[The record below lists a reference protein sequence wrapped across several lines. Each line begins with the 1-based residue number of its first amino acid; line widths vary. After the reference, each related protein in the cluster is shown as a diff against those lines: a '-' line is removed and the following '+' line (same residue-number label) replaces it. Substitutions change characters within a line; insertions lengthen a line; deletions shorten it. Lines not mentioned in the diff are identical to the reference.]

1 MSHRFISA
9 TYQLYI
15 EENGQEV
22 LKEQITEDQPLSIYT
37 EIGMLL
43 PSFETRLAEFV
54 TGDDYDFVLPHA
66 EAYGEYD
73 PKGRATLSKKM
84 FSPDGVFDE
93 ANVFAGAV
101 IPLADEN
108 GQRHLGYV
116 VSVDDDTVTV
126 DMNHPLAG
134 KDLHFKGRII
144 ENRPATEEEVND
156 LSRRA
161 SSIIAVA
168 IAVTA
173 VAVVATVAIAIVTAT
188 AMVAAIVVM
197 VKVVAAAATND

>member
-1 MSHRFISA
+1 M
-9 TYQLYI
+9 
-15 EENGQEV
+15 

-54 TGDDYDFVLPHA
+54 TGVDYDFVLPHA

-108 GQRHLGYV
+108 GQRYLGYV

-156 LSRRA
+156 FVEKSKQHHC
-161 SSIIAVA
+161 SGHCG
-168 IAVTA
+168 
-173 VAVVATVAIAIVTAT
+173 
-188 AMVAAIVVM
+188 
-197 VKVVAAAATND
+197 DCGGGCGDGGDCHCDGDGEGGCHCGDDEGGGCGCH

>member
-54 TGDDYDFVLPHA
+54 TGVDYDFVLPHA

-84 FSPDGVFDE
+84 FSPMVSLTRPMSLL
-93 ANVFAGAV
+93 A
-101 IPLADEN
+101 PLSPWPT
-108 GQRHLGYV
+108 RT
-116 VSVDDDTVTV
+116 VSAI
-126 DMNHPLAG
+126 LAMS
-134 KDLHFKGRII
+134 
-144 ENRPATEEEVND
+144 
-156 LSRRA
+156 SRWTTTR
-161 SSIIAVA
+161 
-168 IAVTA
+168 
-173 VAVVATVAIAIVTAT
+173 
-188 AMVAAIVVM
+188 
-197 VKVVAAAATND
+197 

>member
-134 KDLHFKGRII
+134 KDLHFK
-144 ENRPATEEEVND
+144 
-156 LSRRA
+156 
-161 SSIIAVA
+161 
-168 IAVTA
+168 
-173 VAVVATVAIAIVTAT
+173 
-188 AMVAAIVVM
+188 
-197 VKVVAAAATND
+197 